1 MEDAEH
7 FIGICSLRKFG
18 LQDGSDLWFNSI
30 NLSIIGSLS
39 LVPEL
44 FSTRCHVKNIN
55 VVEEGEG
62 LINLFKRHILEVIIV
77 SRDFIGESF
86 TDNLLESVVLLS
98 EHEDIVKSQLELVI
112 LDLIKD
118 SFAFVV
124 QSCSSRVKGCFKVFY
139 LVHKEFEDVLDV
151 FLF

>member
-1 MEDAEH
+1 M
-7 FIGICSLRKFG
+7 
-18 LQDGSDLWFNSI
+18 
-30 NLSIIGSLS
+30 
-39 LVPEL
+39 VPEL

-151 FLF
+151 FLFECELGVIQVHQSVALEDLKKLIIEVVDQSS